1 MACSACS
8 QTAARARALAREAGG
23 GQTLTL
29 ALRQSGLEV
38 LMGKKTQEVV
48 AEQPLPAQ
56 QTDVQPQPE
65 ALDGEAV
72 TKKSRRKVTVT
83 NVGEGEIV

>member
-23 GQTLTL
+23 GQTSTL

-38 LMGKKTQEVV
+38 LMGKKTQEVVV

-65 ALDGEAV
+65 ALDLAP
-72 TKKSRRKVTVT
+72 
-83 NVGEGEIV
+83 